1 MLISAQLIIS
11 IMKKSYALLAGSLL
25 AISFQTHAQTKVGG
39 PGAPDN
45 SAMLEVT
52 GGAGNNKGLLAP
64 RLTTAQ
70 RDAIV
75 NPATALMI
83 YNTTTNQ
90 LQVNTGTPA
99 APIWTSS
106 SVSNAWSLAG
116 NAGTN
121 IATNYLGTSDNQPLV
136 FRTNAAEH
144 LRITTTGNIGI
155 NNGAPLVPLA
165 FASTEGPKISL
176 YDAGSATENYGFGI
190 TGGRLNYHVMTGG
203 SHQFYVG
210 GKNGNGTE
218 LMRIQGDGNVGV
230 GTNAPSAKLHVNGT
244 ARITGS
250 AGTPTAITGRD
261 ASGNIGNIALGTG
274 LSLASGVLSASGGSP
289 GWSLTG
295 NAGINPATNYIGT
308 TDAQPLLL
316 RTNAAER
323 FRITPTGNIGISNPA
338 PLVPLAF
345 ASVVGAKLSFF
356 DSGANDHVGF
366 GVSSNQFNYHTVPG
380 ADHAFFAGGKNG
392 DGTELVRIQGGGN
405 VGIGTNAPSTKLH
418 VNGGARITGSSG
430 TPTLITGRD
439 ASGNIGNIALGAGL
453 SLTSG
458 VLSASGASSGWSLTG
473 NAGINPATNY
483 IGTTDAQPLLL
494 RTNAAERFRITP
506 TGNIGISNPAPLVP
520 LAFASVVGAK
530 LSFFDSGA
538 NDHVGFGVSSNQF
551 NYHTVPG
558 ADHAFFAGGKN
569 GDGTELFRILGNG
582 NVGIGTN
589 APGAKLDV
597 NGTARIAG
605 SAGTATA
612 ITGRDGAGNVSNIT
626 LGANLSLAGG
636 VLSASGGGASGWGL
650 TGNAATNPATNYLG
664 TSDAQPLVM
673 RTNAAERMRILADG
687 TVSIGT
693 ATPHPSAKLD
703 VNLGNMHLSPRFG
716 IRWAENDDAERI
728 YMYPAL
734 GLPGNN
740 LYLES
745 REHMVFITDRNNTR
759 INSNDIGFVW
769 ATNGS
774 WLDGNTPTEWMR
786 LTDMGR
792 LGIGVTLP
800 AYKLD
805 VAGDINA
812 SASVRANGVVLTSD
826 ARLKRNI
833 SNTKHG
839 LSTIMSLNP
848 VEYDKKQTISDS
860 VYANHEIGFVA
871 QEIAKVL
878 PSLVKEGNDVD
889 KTLAVSYTE
898 LIPVL
903 TKAIQEQQAQIELLK
918 AANKKL
924 KDGQAVTAQ
933 LVERVKQMEQMLG
946 VKGTEGISRAV
957 SK

>member
-1 MLISAQLIIS
+1 
-11 IMKKSYALLAGSLL
+11 MKKSYALLAAALL

-75 NPATALMI
+75 SPATALMI

-106 SVSNAWSLAG
+106 SVSNAWNLSG

-121 IATNYLGTSDNQPLV
+121 LATNYVGTSDAQPLV
-136 FRTNAAEH
+136 FRTNALER
-144 LRITTTGNIGI
+144 LRITQAGNIGI
-155 NNGAPLVPLA
+155 NNGVPLA
-165 FASTEGPKISL
+165 PLSFASTEGQKISL
-176 YDAGSATENYGFGI
+176 YDGGSATENYGFGI
-190 TGGRLNYHVMTGG
+190 TGGKLNYHVMTGAN
-203 SHQFYVG
+203 HQFYVG
-210 GKNGNGTE
+210 GKNGDGTE
-218 LMRIQGDGNVGV
+218 LMRIQGNGNVGI
-230 GTNAPSAKLHVNGT
+230 GTGTPAAKLDVNGT
-244 ARITGS
+244 ARIAGS
-250 AGTPTAITGRD
+250 AGTPIAITGRD
-261 ASGNIGNIALGTG
+261 ASGIIGNISLGTG
-274 LSLASGVLSASGGSP
+274 LSLTSGVLSASGGSS

-295 NAGINPATNYIGT
+295 NAGINPNIHYIGT

-323 FRITPTGNIGISNPA
+323 LRITPTGNIGIGTPV

-345 ASVVGAKLSFF
+345 ASAVGPKLSFF
-356 DSGANDHVGF
+356 DSGANDQVGF
-366 GVSSNQFNYHTVPG
+366 GVSPNQFNYHTVPG
-380 ADHAFFAGGKNG
+380 ADHAFF
-392 DGTELVRIQGGGN
+392 V
-405 VGIGTNAPSTKLH
+405 
-418 VNGGARITGSSG
+418 
-430 TPTLITGRD
+430 
-439 ASGNIGNIALGAGL
+439 
-453 SLTSG
+453 
-458 VLSASGASSGWSLTG
+458 
-473 NAGINPATNY
+473 
-483 IGTTDAQPLLL
+483 
-494 RTNAAERFRITP
+494 
-506 TGNIGISNPAPLVP
+506 
-520 LAFASVVGAK
+520 
-530 LSFFDSGA
+530 
-538 NDHVGFGVSSNQF
+538 
-551 NYHTVPG
+551 
-558 ADHAFFAGGKN
+558 GGKN
-569 GDGTELFRILGNG
+569 GDGTELFRIVGNG
-582 NVGIGTN
+582 NVGIGTS
-589 APGAKLDV
+589 APVAKLDV

-605 SAGTATA
+605 SAGTATFV
-612 ITGRDGAGNVSNIT
+612 TGRDGTGNISNIT

-703 VNLGNMHLSPRFG
+703 VSLGNMHLSPRYG

-786 LTDMGR
+786 LTDIGR

-833 SNTKHG
+833 SSTRHG
-839 LSTIMSLNP
+839 LTTIMNLRP
-848 VEYDKKQTISDS
+848 VEYDKKNS
-860 VYANHEIGFVA
+860 VEAADYNRHEIGFVA
-871 QEIAKVL
+871 QEIKKVL
-878 PSLVKEGNDVD
+878 PSLVSEGNDAH
-889 KTLAVSYTE
+889 KTLSVSYTE

-918 AANKKL
+918 AENREL
-924 KDGQAVTAQ
+924 KDTQAVTAQ
-933 LVERVKQMEQMLG
+933 LVERVKQMEQMMG
-946 VKGTEGISRAV
+946 VKGTDSGAKAV